1 MMTQKEEKFGN
12 HDRQKSVE
20 TTISIEKYKND
31 QEKAKITRQ
40 SHE

>member
-1 MMTQKEEKFGN
+1 MTQKEAKFGN

-20 TTISIEKYKND
+20 TTIWIEKYKND

>member
-1 MMTQKEEKFGN
+1 MMTQKEAKFGN

-20 TTISIEKYKND
+20 KTNSIEKYRNV